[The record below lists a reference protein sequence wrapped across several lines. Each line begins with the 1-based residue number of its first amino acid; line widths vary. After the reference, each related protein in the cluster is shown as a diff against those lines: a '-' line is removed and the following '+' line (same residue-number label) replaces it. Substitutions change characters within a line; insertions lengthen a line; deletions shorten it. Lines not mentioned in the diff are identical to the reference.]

1 MLTWKRWGGAI
12 DRRWNNANNVKE
24 ASLKSKRVLRTGI
37 MTCPY
42 LKTYEINTGIQS
54 YVVDIKDANKQFS
67 FIETLLVY
75 DKSGQHNTLYDLML
89 K

>member
-1 MLTWKRWGGAI
+1 
-12 DRRWNNANNVKE
+12 
-24 ASLKSKRVLRTGI
+24 

-42 LKTYEINTGIQS
+42 LKTYEINRGIQS

-75 DKSGQHNTLYDLML
+75 DKSDQHNTLYDLML